1 MELRSCPPQAPLGSV
16 GTTPP
21 RGQES
26 SARSLQ
32 PRGCKSQKALREAHG
47 EGAVLAPLDHT
58 AIWAC
63 SDFCKTSTFSPSK
76 QTHLGVFNQTLTF
89 RFIQ

>member
-1 MELRSCPPQAPLGSV
+1 MELRACPPRAPLGTA

-26 SARSLQ
+26 SARGLH
-32 PRGCKSQKALREAHG
+32 PLGCEHQTALRGAHG
-47 EGAVLAPLDHT
+47 EGAVVAPSDHA

-63 SDFCKTSTFSPSK
+63 SDFCKTSTFGPSK